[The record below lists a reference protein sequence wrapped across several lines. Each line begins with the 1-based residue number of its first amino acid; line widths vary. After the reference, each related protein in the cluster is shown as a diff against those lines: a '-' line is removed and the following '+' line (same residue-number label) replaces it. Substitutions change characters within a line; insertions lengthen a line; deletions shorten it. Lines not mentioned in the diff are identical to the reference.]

1 MNGCSHS
8 LSFARS
14 AAVLHAACVLFQSAG
29 NGEPKLRRGA
39 FCAHPYVWRLMGISE
54 DRLGEFEECTD
65 VNTPG
70 MIRISFGIYNTEEE
84 VDKLLEMLPSLI
96 ELAKQ
101 EVDTQ
106 YSRAE
111 PAF

>member
-1 MNGCSHS
+1 
-8 LSFARS
+8 
-14 AAVLHAACVLFQSAG
+14 
-29 NGEPKLRRGA
+29 
-39 FCAHPYVWRLMGISE
+39 MGISE